1 MVNNSICRQ
10 YAAIVFLTKNQFEI
24 CKRKLNY
31 LTFDDLIYCANQ
43 MTKNWSIHIN
53 NNNENEYDDVSKDF
67 LINLKDL
74 KIFIEKEV
82 LDDHKKLVITSIT
95 KFVNTS
101 SNKDIKLQKDIKML
115 DNSFKVIY
123 LNV

>member
-1 MVNNSICRQ
+1 MNKIC
-10 YAAIVFLTKNQFEI
+10 
-24 CKRKLNY
+24 
-31 LTFDDLIYCANQ
+31 
-43 MTKNWSIHIN
+43 SIHIN

-101 SNKDIKLQKDIKML
+101 SIG
-115 DNSFKVIY
+115 
-123 LNV
+123 